1 MVTEITSKSELEA
14 LVGKLK
20 NESTQLSLDT
30 TDISSNLSQAEDYDG
45 IGLSQAA
52 SSIKKNLKRVSS
64 EADSLITNIGNYISE
79 IKELDTYD
87 FKNSNQSITTEELL
101 DTSNKYYNFTN
112 NSLNSSSETVNRKT
126 ENEKETSNEN
136 TKTVLATSSMPSSS
150 PVEESQKQSSNYS
163 EEIFKNSPVDEKSES
178 SKFNTTNDEQSTT
191 SHNPEIN
198 STQTQETPISP
209 SASPTTSQE
218 PSANKT
224 GNKTSNINPI
234 PLLSGLGL
242 TAAAGVG
249 VKVYLDK
256 KKKNSKEESL
266 EELSED
272 NEIDEFNLP
281 DSDLI
286 ADEWQEENDEF
297 EDNLED
303 TRPSFY
309 TDTDDDEI

>member
-1 MVTEITSKSELEA
+1 
-14 LVGKLK
+14 
-20 NESTQLSLDT
+20 
-30 TDISSNLSQAEDYDG
+30 
-45 IGLSQAA
+45 
-52 SSIKKNLKRVSS
+52 
-64 EADSLITNIGNYISE
+64 
-79 IKELDTYD
+79 
-87 FKNSNQSITTEELL
+87 
-101 DTSNKYYNFTN
+101 
-112 NSLNSSSETVNRKT
+112 
-126 ENEKETSNEN
+126 
-136 TKTVLATSSMPSSS
+136 
-150 PVEESQKQSSNYS
+150 
-163 EEIFKNSPVDEKSES
+163 
-178 SKFNTTNDEQSTT
+178 
-191 SHNPEIN
+191 
-198 STQTQETPISP
+198 
-209 SASPTTSQE
+209 SPTTSQE